1 MSWKLVPGKKKPK
14 AVPKPAVEKPT
25 ASKKP
30 VPKPVYGK
38 PGNPHDQFI
47 ADLVKGL
54 QDGTIV
60 LRSVDAR
67 RTSTHAHT
75 ELMIEFLDMG
85 PSPGFVLP
93 SAIAATGHPSPKAA
107 SIMFGHT
114 GPTGPA
120 TPQVHH
126 LGHSAVSAVTHSMS
140 STATPIASGGM
151 VGKVAALPGAKTYG
165 LKLSKSVEPIVG
177 YRDFKM
183 IQGLYGLALQ
193 SRNGAIWPPRKKMM
207 AMCNGDPFA
216 PHDVP
221 DPSCQ
226 CGIYAYAK
234 PDDSALQRDNSS
246 LWGEIAMWGEVLV
259 CETGYRAE
267 FAYPTALF
275 MRKPAMPGNRTTRVL
290 EAIRKELEDTYGVPV
305 FILAERASK
314 SATQLMEEELDKL
327 LATKKENA

>member
-1 MSWKLVPGKKKPK
+1 MPGKKKPE
-14 AVPKPAVEKPT
+14 AVP
-25 ASKKP
+25 KKP

-38 PGNPHDQFI
+38 SGNPHDQFI

-67 RTSTHAHT
+67 RTSGHAHT

-85 PSPGFVLP
+85 ASPGFVLP
-93 SAIAATGHPSPKAA
+93 SAIAATGRPSPKAA
-107 SIMFGHT
+107 SIMT
-114 GPTGPA
+114 GPTGA
-120 TPQVHH
+120 TGAVH
-126 LGHSAVSAVTHSMS
+126 LGHSAVTSVSHSMS
-140 STATPIASGGM
+140 SSATPIASGGM

-216 PHDVP
+216 SHDVP

-234 PDDSALQRDNSS
+234 PDASALQHDNSS

>member
-1 MSWKLVPGKKKPK
+1 MRWRLMAEKKKPEP
-14 AVPKPAVEKPT
+14 APKPAVEKPT
-25 ASKKP
+25 AKAA
-30 VPKPVYGK
+30 PKSAAITPHHYGP
-38 PGNPHDQFI
+38 PGNPHDQFVT
-47 ADLVKGL
+47 DLIKGL
-54 QDGTIV
+54 QDGGIV
-60 LRSVDAR
+60 LRSIDVR
-67 RTSTHAHT
+67 RTLSHPYA
-75 ELMIEFLDMG
+75 EMMVEFLDTRG
-85 PSPGFVLP
+85 PRT
-93 SAIAATGHPSPKAA
+93 TGVTGPTRIGITGSQ
-107 SIMFGHT
+107 

-120 TPQVHH
+120 QVHH
-126 LGHSAVSAVTHSMS
+126 LGHSAVTSVSHSMS
-140 STATPIASGGM
+140 SAATPIASGGM

-207 AMCNGDPFA
+207 AMCTGDPFA

-259 CETGYRAE
+259 CESGYRAE

-305 FILAERASK
+305 FILTERASK

>member
-1 MSWKLVPGKKKPK
+1 MSWKLVPGKKKPE

-30 VPKPVYGK
+30 VYGK
-38 PGNPHDQFI
+38 SGNPHDQFI

-54 QDGTIV
+54 QDGSII

-67 RTSTHAHT
+67 RVSTHPHT

-85 PSPGFVLP
+85 APPGVLP
-93 SAIAATGHPSPKAA
+93 SAITSTGHRPPKAA
-107 SIMFGHT
+107 SIMPGQQGMT
-114 GPTGPA
+114 GPTA
-120 TPQVHH
+120 PQVHH
-126 LGHSAVSAVTHSMS
+126 LGHSAVSAVMHSMS
-140 STATPIASGGM
+140 SAATAIASGGM

-234 PDDSALQRDNSS
+234 PDASALQHDNSS